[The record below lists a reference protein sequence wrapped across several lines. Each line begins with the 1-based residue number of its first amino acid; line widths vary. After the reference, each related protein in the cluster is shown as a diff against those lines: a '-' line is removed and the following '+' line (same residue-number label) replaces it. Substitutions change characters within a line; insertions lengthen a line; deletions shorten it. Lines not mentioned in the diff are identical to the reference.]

1 MNSTQFRDIRSW
13 FAEYVKSFYGGDAE
27 IRAAVRCKEE
37 HTGRVCANIIRIGRS
52 LNLKTGDLLLAET
65 IALLHDVGR
74 FKQYAVYR
82 TFKDHLSEN
91 HALLGLRELEHAGV
105 LSVLAFEEKAT
116 VTEAIEYHNL
126 RDLPAGL
133 PERLLLFARL
143 IRDADKLDI
152 LRLVSADCARQEKPP
167 DPLVG
172 FDFPDTPGYSAV
184 LAQNLLRHEPCSYAA
199 VRNVNDRKLLHLS
212 WLYDINFSY
221 TLSEIAQNGYLDTI
235 TRSLP
240 DTAEI
245 RAVHDHLKSYIAQ
258 KQAHPAPVKGTGY
271 LFARKK

>member
-1 MNSTQFRDIRSW
+1 MDSKQFQAIRSW
-13 FAEYVKSFYGGDAE
+13 FVDYTKGFQGNDPET
-27 IRAAVRCKEE
+27 RAAVRFKEE

-105 LSVLAFEEKAT
+105 FSGLAAEEQAIITK
-116 VTEAIEYHNL
+116 AIEYHNL
-126 RDLPAGL
+126 RDLPAGM
-133 PERLLLFARL
+133 PERTLLFARL

-152 LRLVSADCARQEKPP
+152 LKTIAADCAQQEKPP

-172 FDFPDTPGYSAV
+172 FDFPDTPGYSAE
-184 LAQNLLRHEPCSYAA
+184 LAQNLLKHEPCSYAA
-199 VRNVNDRKLLHLS
+199 IKNVNDRKILHLS
-212 WLYDINFSY
+212 WIYDINFPY
-221 TLSEIAQNGYLDTI
+221 TLSEIVRNGCLEAI
-235 TRSLP
+235 IRSLP
-240 DTAEI
+240 DTEEI
-245 RAVHDHLKSYIAQ
+245 RAVYDHLKSYVAQ
-258 KQAHPAPVKGTGY
+258 KQV
-271 LFARKK
+271 